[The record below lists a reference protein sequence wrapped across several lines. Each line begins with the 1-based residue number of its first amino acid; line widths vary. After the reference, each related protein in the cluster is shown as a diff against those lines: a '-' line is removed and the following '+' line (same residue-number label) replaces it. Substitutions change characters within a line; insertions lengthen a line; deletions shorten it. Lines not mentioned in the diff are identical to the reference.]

1 MIASDNGTERTSYA
15 VLQWQQEHGV
25 QWHYIAPGKPMQN
38 GVAESFIGRLRV
50 NEHLLPNLSAAR
62 RIIEAWR
69 IYHSTMRP
77 HTSLDGL
84 TPIALPDA
92 PVSGRPALIVP
103 RASAHV
109 PPGGAQLR
117 DAPTLRPSAFALAV
131 ARDSD

>member
-1 MIASDNGTERTSYA
+1 MALHRTRQA
-15 VLQWQQEHGV
+15 DAKRRCRELHRKVTRECL
-25 QWHYIAPGKPMQN
+25 
-38 GVAESFIGRLRV
+38 